1 MVRRNTFRKSFTY
14 LIFAILFFACSKN
27 QIVVQPDV
35 NIGNVIFLSDT
46 VMKKMEGIYTLNSG
60 TTDYGT
66 EWVCKASKFK
76 VSFFSNQAGVFM
88 ILKYGVDPADS
99 SLKFSGF
106 WRFSEI
112 ATQGLVNFTVPKAQ
126 ALIFLKTGDIS
137 SLTLDGNIVSGEG
150 TTSPISFKFSKPF
163 SQYVLTHPFEIYSH
177 HGVQTTSN
185 PPFAQNSLLGV
196 LNDEDY
202 GVNGLEFDVQMTRDK
217 IPICMHDANIDIRLT
232 QKSPISGDYNQ
243 YAFFLLE
250 QYIRLVD
257 GQLIPSLDQVCT
269 KFIDSTTMK
278 YLWLD
283 IKGDD
288 SIFEALL
295 PVIQK
300 AYNHAA
306 AVGREVVMYVDM
318 PSQTVIDQYQSYPPY
333 RASGLPSMCELT
345 LQDVIDNGSTR
356 WGPRYSRGLL
366 LDEVTQAHAQGIKVI
381 SWTLNDKALI
391 RNYIE
396 NGQFDGFISDYPAYV
411 VYDWYTLK

>member
-1 MVRRNTFRKSFTY
+1 MTRRNTFRNAHKY
-14 LIFAILFFACSKN
+14 LIISFLFFSCSKN
-27 QIVVQPDV
+27 QILVQPDV
-35 NIGNVIFLSDT
+35 SIGNVVFVSDT
-46 VMKKMEGIYTLNSG
+46 AMKKMEGIYALNSG

-66 EWVCKASKFK
+66 EWVCKASKFR
-76 VSFFSNQAGVFM
+76 VSFFSNQAGIFM
-88 ILKYGVDPADS
+88 ILKYGVDPTDS

-106 WRFSEI
+106 WRFSESE
-112 ATQGLVNFTVPKAQ
+112 TQGLVNFTVPKDQ

-137 SLTLDGNIVSGEG
+137 SLALTGTIVSGEG
-150 TTSPISFKFSKPF
+150 ASSPISFKFSNHF
-163 SQYVLTHPFEIYSH
+163 SQFVLTHPFEIYSH

-202 GVNGLEFDVQMTRDK
+202 GVNGLEFDIQMTRDNV
-217 IPICMHDANIDIRLT
+217 PICMHDPNIDIRLT

-243 YAFFLLE
+243 FAFTFLE
-250 QYIRLVD
+250 DYIRLVD

-269 KFIDSTTMK
+269 KFIDSTSMK

-288 SIFEALL
+288 GIFEALL
-295 PVIQK
+295 PVIDK
-300 AYNHAA
+300 AYKHAQ

-318 PSQTVIDQYQSYPPY
+318 PSTTVISQYQAYPPY
-333 RASGLPSMCELT
+333 KASGYPSMCELT
-345 LQDVIDNGSTR
+345 LQDVIDNGCTR
-356 WGPRYSRGLL
+356 WGPRYSRGLM
-366 LDEVTQAHAQGIKVI
+366 LDEVAQAHAQGIKVI
-381 SWTLNDKALI
+381 SWTLNDKGLI
-391 RNYIE
+391 KNYIQ